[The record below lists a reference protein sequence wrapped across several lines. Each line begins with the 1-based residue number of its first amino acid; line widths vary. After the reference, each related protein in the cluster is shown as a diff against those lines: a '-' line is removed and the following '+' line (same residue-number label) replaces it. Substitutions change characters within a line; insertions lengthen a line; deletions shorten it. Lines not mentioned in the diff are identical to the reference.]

1 MSEQPQQP
9 YGPPQAQYGAPPP
22 QSYGRPM
29 SVQDER
35 TWGLVGHLSW
45 LAASFVGLPFLG
57 PLVVF
62 LVFKDRSRF
71 VREHAAEAL
80 NMNIALIVYSIALT
94 IVITIITVVT
104 LGIGAVLYGLLAV
117 PGIVYLVFS
126 ILAAIAASRGRAY
139 RYPLIFRLVR

>member
-1 MSEQPQQP
+1 
-9 YGPPQAQYGAPPP
+9 
-22 QSYGRPM
+22 M

-45 LAASFVGLPFLG
+45 LAASLVGLPFVG

-80 NMNIALIVYSIALT
+80 NMNIALAAYLVVASVVFT
-94 IVITIITVVT
+94 IVGFLTF
-104 LGIGAVLYGLLAV
+104 GAGFLLFYLLAI
-117 PGIVYLVFS
+117 PGVVYLVFS
-126 ILAAIAASRGRAY
+126 ILGAVEASRGRAY
-139 RYPLIFRLVR
+139 RYPLIFRLVH